1 MINHPYRALESR
13 FRRLGLLQEASGFL
27 SWDTDTMMPEGGA
40 ASRAEQQAALD
51 VVCHELLTGPDL
63 PDLFAAAEA
72 ETGLDPWQNAN
83 LREMRREWL
92 HATAVPVDLVEA
104 SSRACSACEMAWRKA
119 RPANDYESVRPLLQT
134 VLDLTRRIG
143 QAKAAKL
150 GVSPYEALL
159 DQFEPGGRVAEID
172 PLFARLGEILP
183 GLIEDALALQDKRP
197 APLRPS
203 GPFPAEVQR
212 RAGHE
217 LMEKL
222 GFDFAHGRLDVSQH
236 PFSGGTPDDARI
248 TTRYDED
255 HLGRALMAVLHETG
269 HALYTGGLPAAWRF
283 QPVGS
288 ARGMSLHESQSL
300 LMEMQLCRSRE
311 FLAIAAPVLRRCFNG
326 SGPAWEAKNLYR
338 LGTRV
343 ERSLIRVDADEVT
356 YPAHVILR
364 YRLERAMI
372 AGDLGL
378 KDLPAAWNEGMK
390 NLLGVTPPD
399 DRQGCLQDIHWYDGG
414 FGYFPT
420 YTLGALTAAQLF
432 DAAKRESAV
441 TQGIS
446 RGDFAPLLAWLRAH
460 VHGLG
465 SSLSTAEIITRA
477 TGKPLGTA
485 VFERHLRARYLAA

>member
-1 MINHPYRALESR
+1 MINDPYRDLESR

-40 ASRAEQQAALD
+40 QSRAEQQAALD
-51 VVCHELLTGPDL
+51 VVCHGLLTGPDL
-63 PDLFAAAEA
+63 PDLFAAADA
-72 ETGLDPWQNAN
+72 ETGLDLWQSAN
-83 LREMRREWL
+83 LREMHRAWI
-92 HATAVPVDLVEA
+92 HATSVPADLVEA

-119 RPANDYESVRPLLQT
+119 RPANDYPSVRPLLQT
-134 VLDLTRRIG
+134 VLDLARQIG

-159 DQFEPGGRVAEID
+159 DQFEPGGRVKDID
-172 PLFARLGEILP
+172 PLFARLSEILP
-183 GLIEDALALQDKRP
+183 GLIEDALAAQGARP
-197 APLRPS
+197 APLRPP
-203 GPFPAEVQR
+203 GPFPVAAQR
-212 RAGHE
+212 AAGSA

-236 PFSGGTPDDARI
+236 PFSGGTPDDVRI
-248 TTRYDED
+248 TTRYDESD
-255 HLGRALMAVLHETG
+255 FARALMAVLHETG
-269 HALYTGGLPAAWRF
+269 HALYTSGLPAAWRH
-283 QPVGS
+283 QPVGE
-288 ARGMSLHESQSL
+288 ARGMSIHESQSL

-311 FLAIAAPVLRRCFNG
+311 FLVFAAPILRSCFGG
-326 SGPAWEAKNLYR
+326 SGPEWEAENLYR

-343 ERSLIRVDADEVT
+343 ARSFIRVDADEVT

-372 AGDLGL
+372 AGELGL

-390 NLLGVTPPD
+390 SLLGVAPPD

-420 YTLGALTAAQLF
+420 YTLGAMTAAQLF
-432 DAAKRESAV
+432 DAAKRAPSV
-441 TQGIS
+441 TRGIA
-446 RGDFAPLLAWLRAH
+446 RGDFAPLVAWLRAH

-465 SSLSTAEIITRA
+465 SSVSTSEIIVRA
-477 TGKPLGTA
+477 TGKPLDTD
-485 VFERHLRARYLAA
+485 VFERHLRTRYLAA

>member
-1 MINHPYRALESR
+1 VINHPYRALESR

-72 ETGLDPWQNAN
+72 ETGLDPWQGAN

-92 HATAVPVDLVEA
+92 HATAVPADLVEA

-119 RPANDYESVRPLLQT
+119 RPANDYEGVRPLLQT

-143 QAKAAKL
+143 QAKAEKL

-159 DQFEPGGRVAEID
+159 DQFEPGGRVADID
-172 PLFARLGEILP
+172 PLFARLSEILP

-203 GPFPAEVQR
+203 GPFPVEAQR
-212 RAGHE
+212 LAGHD
-217 LMEKL
+217 LMAKL

-236 PFSGGTPDDARI
+236 PFSGGTPDDVRI

-255 HLGRALMAVLHETG
+255 HFGRALMAVLHETG
-269 HALYTGGLPAAWRF
+269 HALYTSGLPAAWRF

-326 SGPAWEAKNLYR
+326 SGPSWEAENLYR

-378 KDLPAAWNEGMK
+378 KDLPNAWNEGMK
-390 NLLGVTPPD
+390 KLLGVTPPD

-432 DAAKRESAV
+432 DAAKRSSSV

-446 RGDFAPLLAWLRAH
+446 QGDFAPLVAWLRAH

-465 SSLSTAEIITRA
+465 SSLSTAEIIARA
-477 TGKPLGTA
+477 TGKKLDTA
-485 VFERHLRARYLAA
+485 LFERHLRTRYLAA